1 MGKYSGGGEPGKYI
15 KELGSCERQSV
26 NNGGNTLCNS
36 EIEYLGQE
44 EGRERGRGE
53 ENLKQ
58 NRIVSPTW
66 MLAERRQG

>member
-1 MGKYSGGGEPGKYI
+1 MYI

-44 EGRERGRGE
+44 RRVEGSG
-53 ENLKQ
+53 
-58 NRIVSPTW
+58 I
-66 MLAERRQG
+66 A